1 MVKLLVMT
9 PNIGQR
15 ATGTFKRNVRKMYL
29 HRVGYVIYYRV
40 IGSPPRLQIL
50 AFWHARRGSGPP
62 I

>member
-15 ATGTFKRNVRKMYL
+15 ATGTFKRNLRKMYL
-29 HRVGYVIYYRV
+29 RRVGYVIYYRV